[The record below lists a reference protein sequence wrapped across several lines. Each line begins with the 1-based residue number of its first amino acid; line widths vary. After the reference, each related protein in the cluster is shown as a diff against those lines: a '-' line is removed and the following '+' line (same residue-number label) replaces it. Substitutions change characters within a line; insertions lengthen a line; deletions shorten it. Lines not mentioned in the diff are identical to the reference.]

1 MIFGIH
7 YPHVHKTS
15 PETRSAPGVL
25 VFKAEF
31 YAEFDFDTKKL
42 QHSVPCCCFFAFWA
56 AASFF
61 QNCSEKSARDTF
73 GLQSIPLYII
83 EDSTPRA
90 AQRRAAQKTAPQ
102 GRFFFFEGSAPQ
114 KSARFA
120 RCTLSPGRR
129 QFEAEMRWRGD

>member
-61 QNCSEKSARDTF
+61 QNCSEKSTRDTF

-102 GRFFFFEGSAPQ
+102 GRFFFLRAPPHRNPRA
-114 KSARFA
+114 SRAARSHLGGA
-120 RCTLSPGRR
+120 DLKPK
-129 QFEAEMRWRGD
+129 